1 MLEGLETDLDR
12 FGERVATEVG
22 STQKKTHISVDVLG
36 EDDVTQVWHLGQ
48 ECEAEPPWLEQTDAW
63 GNRVDRWLLLIE
75 HHSIV
80 IPGLSPVLPGSG

>member
-1 MLEGLETDLDR
+1 MQLRL
-12 FGERVATEVG
+12 A
-22 STQKKTHISVDVLG
+22 QHKKKHNSVDVLG
-36 EDDVTQVWHLGQ
+36 EDDVTQVWPLGQ
-48 ECEAEPPWLEQTDAW
+48 ECETEPPWLEQTDAW

>member
-1 MLEGLETDLDR
+1 MLEGLETDLDS
-12 FGERVATEVG
+12 FGERVATEVS
-22 STQKKTHISVDVLG
+22 STQKKNISVDVLG

-63 GNRVDRWLLLIE
+63 GKRVDRWLLLIE

-80 IPGLSPVLPGSG
+80 FPGLSPVLPGSG

>member
-1 MLEGLETDLDR
+1 MLEGLEPDLDR

-22 STQKKTHISVDVLG
+22 STQKKNISVLG
-36 EDDVTQVWHLGQ
+36 EDDVTQVWPLGQ
-48 ECEAEPPWLEQTDAW
+48 ECETDPPWLEQTDAW